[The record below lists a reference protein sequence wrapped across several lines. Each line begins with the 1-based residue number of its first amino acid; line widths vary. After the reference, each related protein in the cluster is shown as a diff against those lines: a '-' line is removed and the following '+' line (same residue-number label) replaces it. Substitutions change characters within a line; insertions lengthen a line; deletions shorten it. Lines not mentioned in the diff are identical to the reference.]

1 MKLSHSEGVMELIVL
16 PFGRALNVEVGS
28 NLLESLRRYEIPVSY
43 SCMAGRC
50 GTCRCKVV
58 QGQVLESGREAKIT
72 NPNGDRHVLACMSVL
87 TENCTIEIP
96 EPDEVVTHPARVIKA
111 SVLTIDYQTNDVIRL
126 RIRPAKPL
134 IFSPGQYVCLQLA
147 PEYIRPY
154 SMAGLCTDEVM
165 EFQVRLIPD
174 GRVSGYIAKELK
186 IGDSVRVMG
195 PLGTAYLRK
204 KHEGPMLCVAG
215 GTGLAPVLSIV
226 RGALEGGMKNQIHL
240 YFGVRSQ
247 EDLYGAEQLNELVD
261 RYKNLHVHTVVAFG
275 KTGLKQ
281 RSGLVTDAV
290 AQDWESLV
298 DWKVYLCGSPTMVD
312 AATFL
317 SLKKGVAHE
326 NIYADAFYANST

>member
-1 MKLSHSEGVMELIVL
+1 MELIVL
-16 PFGRALNVEVGS
+16 PFGRTLNVDTGS
-28 NLLESLRRYEIPVSY
+28 NLLETLRRFEIPVSY

-58 QGQVLESGREAKIT
+58 QGQVLESGWEAKIT
-72 NPNGDRHVLACMSVL
+72 NPNDGSHVLACMSVL

-96 EPDEVVTHPARVIKA
+96 EPDEVVVHPARVIKA
-111 SVLTIDYQTNDVIRL
+111 SVVSLDYQTDDVIRL
-126 RIRPAKPL
+126 RIRAAKPL
-134 IFSPGQYVCLQLA
+134 LFSPGQYVSLQLT
-147 PEYIRPY
+147 PEHIRPY

-186 IGDSVRVMG
+186 VGDSVRLMG
-195 PLGTAYLRK
+195 PLGTAYLRT

-247 EDLYGAEQLNELVD
+247 QDLYGSERLNELID

-275 KTGLKQ
+275 DTGPNQ

-290 AQDWESLV
+290 SQDWKSLT
-298 DWKVYLCGSPTMVD
+298 DWRAYLCGAPPMVE

-317 SLKKGVAHE
+317 ALQKGVALEKIH
-326 NIYADAFYANST
+326 ADAFYASST